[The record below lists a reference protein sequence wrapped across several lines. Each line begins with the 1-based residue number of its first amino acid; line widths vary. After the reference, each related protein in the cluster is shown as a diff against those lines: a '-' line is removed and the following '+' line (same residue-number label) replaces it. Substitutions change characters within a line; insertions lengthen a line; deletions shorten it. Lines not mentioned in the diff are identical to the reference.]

1 MRLRLLDR
9 YVLSE
14 LLYPFIFGIASFS
27 SIFIA
32 SSMLFK
38 LTQYMTKY
46 GASGE
51 TIARLFM
58 YSLPEVVNYTFPMSM
73 LLASLMAFGKLSGS
87 SEIVAPVLIV
97 AFFVSMFSV
106 VWAEKV
112 VPAAKVQ
119 YGRILEYEIKKNT
132 KPRTQDHVIIKT
144 LSGSTQRITYARR
157 FDEEKGLMEN
167 ITIEEFE
174 KSHLA
179 RIQTAKQAYW
189 ENGSWRLEDGT
200 VYTMN
205 EAEGIKSTA
214 KFKEQIIPLD
224 VTPREISWE
233 QKEPEEMTI
242 RELREYISVLERQH
256 QPTAR
261 QWCEIYMR
269 ISIPLASFFFAMIG
283 APLGTQKQRTSSS
296 IGLGISI
303 IVIFIYYAIMTL
315 TTGLGKGGV
324 MNPLLACIIPN
335 LICLGAG
342 VFLLQKKNA

>member
-87 SEIVAPVLIV
+87 SEIVAMKSGGISYYRIVAPVLIV

-157 FDEEKGLMEN
+157 FDEEKGLAM
-167 ITIEEFE
+167 
-174 KSHLA
+174 A
-179 RIQTAKQAYW
+179 A
-189 ENGSWRLEDGT
+189 
-200 VYTMN
+200 
-205 EAEGIKSTA
+205 
-214 KFKEQIIPLD
+214 
-224 VTPREISWE
+224 
-233 QKEPEEMTI
+233 
-242 RELREYISVLERQH
+242 
-256 QPTAR
+256 
-261 QWCEIYMR
+261 
-269 ISIPLASFFFAMIG
+269 SI
-283 APLGTQKQRTSSS
+283 
-296 IGLGISI
+296 
-303 IVIFIYYAIMTL
+303 
-315 TTGLGKGGV
+315 
-324 MNPLLACIIPN
+324 
-335 LICLGAG
+335 AG
-342 VFLLQKKNA
+342 

>member
-87 SEIVAPVLIV
+87 SEIVAMKSGGISYYRIVAPVLIV

-119 YGRILEYEIKKNT
+119 YGRILE
-132 KPRTQDHVIIKT
+132 
-144 LSGSTQRITYARR
+144 LS
-157 FDEEKGLMEN
+157 
-167 ITIEEFE
+167 
-174 KSHLA
+174 
-179 RIQTAKQAYW
+179 
-189 ENGSWRLEDGT
+189 
-200 VYTMN
+200 
-205 EAEGIKSTA
+205 
-214 KFKEQIIPLD
+214 
-224 VTPREISWE
+224 
-233 QKEPEEMTI
+233 
-242 RELREYISVLERQH
+242 
-256 QPTAR
+256 
-261 QWCEIYMR
+261 
-269 ISIPLASFFFAMIG
+269 
-283 APLGTQKQRTSSS
+283 
-296 IGLGISI
+296 
-303 IVIFIYYAIMTL
+303 
-315 TTGLGKGGV
+315 
-324 MNPLLACIIPN
+324 
-335 LICLGAG
+335 LIHI
-342 VFLLQKKNA
+342 